1 MFCKRDLRFFS
12 HCIYYFQN
20 TRNKENNK
28 SIKPPS
34 VNGINI
40 LVLQIQTVKQGD
52 LCTYERNRDCSRIE
66 VEIVIYVSKF
76 RMFDGTMKKHSLSIS
91 TTHIILLS
99 FLIATLIGALLLSLP
114 ISSADGKPTPFL
126 DALFTATTST
136 CVTGLVV
143 VPTISYWSVFGQIV
157 ILILIQIGG
166 LGVITIMSGLMILLH
181 RKMGIGD
188 RLLLQDAFNLNSLS
202 GLVRFVKKVVSGTLL
217 IEGTGALIYMTV
229 FIPDFG
235 AKGIWISLFTSISAF
250 CNAGIDI
257 IAENSLCNYTLNPI
271 INIVTCV
278 LIVLGGI
285 GYIVWWDVIRVLK
298 QARTK
303 KVKLF
308 RDLTL
313 HSKIAI
319 TATLL
324 LIFVG
329 AALIFAFEYNNPQTI
344 SDYTLLQK
352 AEVSLFQSIT
362 TRTAGFATVPQE
374 NLTNATSVVCLL
386 LMFIG
391 GSPVGTAGGIKT
403 VTFAVLTASAF
414 ASVRNK
420 EDTELFGRRLTKQAV
435 SKAIAVSCMSF
446 IIMLASTV
454 LLSAVTDA
462 DALDIVYETVS
473 ATATVGLTRNLT
485 YSLDGIGKLIII
497 ITMYLG
503 RVGPISLAVAFK
515 RGKDNQNIVRNPI
528 EAISVG

>member
-1 MFCKRDLRFFS
+1 MRSRRLR
-12 HCIYYFQN
+12 
-20 TRNKENNK
+20 
-28 SIKPPS
+28 
-34 VNGINI
+34 V
-40 LVLQIQTVKQGD
+40 
-52 LCTYERNRDCSRIE
+52 
-66 VEIVIYVSKF
+66 
-76 RMFDGTMKKHSLSIS
+76 S

-99 FLIATLIGALLLSLP
+99 FLIAILIGALLLSLP
-114 ISSADGKPTPFL
+114 ISSADGKAASFL
-126 DALFTATTST
+126 DAVFTATTAT

-143 VPTISYWSVFGQIV
+143 TPTISSWSIFGQAV
-157 ILILIQIGG
+157 ILMLIQIGG

-181 RKMGIGD
+181 KKMGIGD

-202 GLVRFVKKVVSGTLL
+202 GLVRFVKKVVGGTLI
-217 IEGTGALIYMTV
+217 IEGVGAVLYMTV
-229 FIPDFG
+229 FIPEFG
-235 AKGIWISLFTSISAF
+235 AKGIWISVFTSVSAF

-257 IAENSLCNYTLNPI
+257 IAENSLCNYALNPI
-271 INIVTCV
+271 INIVTCG
-278 LIVLGGI
+278 LIILGGI
-285 GYIVWWDVIRVLK
+285 GYIVWWDVLRVLK

-308 RDLTL
+308 RSLTL

-319 TATLL
+319 TATLI

-344 SDYTLLQK
+344 KEYTLLQK
-352 AEVSLFQSIT
+352 IEVSLFQSVT

-374 NLTNATSVVCLL
+374 NLTNASSVVCLL

-403 VTFAVLTASAF
+403 VTFAVLVASAF
-414 ASVRNK
+414 TSICNK
-420 EDTELFGRRLTKQAV
+420 EDTEVFGRRLTKQAV
-435 SKAIAVSCMSF
+435 SKAVAVTCMSF
-446 IIMLASTV
+446 IIMFISTV

-462 DALDIVYETVS
+462 NALDIVYETVS

-485 YSLDGIGKLIII
+485 ASLNSIGKLIIT

-515 RGKDNQNIVRNPI
+515 RSKDNQNIVKNPI
-528 EAISVG
+528 EEISVG